1 MFLFGRVQRWGRGS
15 AGREAVPGSYQP
27 LRANTGE
34 RDNPWVKGIVS
45 RDGGVAVLA
54 GRRCLA
60 LINLS
65 DPTQVIERQSLG

>member
-1 MFLFGRVQRWGRGS
+1 V
-15 AGREAVPGSYQP
+15 RE
-27 LRANTGE
+27 R
-34 RDNPWVKGIVS
+34 VKGIVS

-65 DPTQVIERQSLG
+65 DPTQVRETTLGLKG

>member
-1 MFLFGRVQRWGRGS
+1 ML
-15 AGREAVPGSYQP
+15 AGRRCLALINLSDPTQ
-27 LRANTGE
+27 GE

-65 DPTQVIERQSLG
+65 DPTQVRETTLGLKG